1 MVAIWINKCIYV
13 LFVFVFA
20 RAMKLD
26 KLVWSK
32 AKADILKYLV
42 FRRQW
47 ISIRAFES
55 ELERSF
61 PAIKKQIDQLED
73 AWVIEIEKDN
83 AKWWSISLT
92 PGLWQHIKQLLL
104 YMIQIELEEY
114 FHSHELLIKKW
125 YFWQLFG
132 AKLDVDIVIIYD
144 VYATEHLQKI
154 KDDVARL
161 FDWYLLRSDYN
172 KLVLMSI
179 SEFDKRYRLADKF
192 VLQLMREWITSSSQ
206 WK

>member
-1 MVAIWINKCIYV
+1 
-13 LFVFVFA
+13 VFVFA
-20 RAMKLD
+20 RGMKLD

-73 AWVIEIEKDN
+73 AGVIEIEKDN
-83 AKWWSISLT
+83 TKWRSISLT

-104 YMIQIELEEY
+104 YMIKIELEEY
-114 FHSHELLIKKW
+114 FQSHELLIKKR
-125 YFWQLFG
+125 YFGQLFG

-144 VYATEHLQKI
+144 VHATDHLQKI

-172 KLVLMSI
+172 KLVLMSL

-192 VLQLMREWITSSSQ
+192 VLQLMREWITSSV
-206 WK
+206 

>member
-1 MVAIWINKCIYV
+1 
-13 LFVFVFA
+13 
-20 RAMKLD
+20 MKLD

-73 AWVIEIEKDN
+73 AWVVAIDKDQS
-83 AKWWSISLT
+83 KWSIYLT
-92 PGLWQHIKQLLL
+92 PWLGQHIRDLLL
-104 YMIQIELEEY
+104 YMIHKDLEEY
-114 FHSHELLIKKW
+114 LQEHAFMIKKR
-125 YFWQLFG
+125 YFGQLFG
-132 AKLDVDIVIIYD
+132 ASVEVDLVLIYH
-144 VYATEHLQKI
+144 ATAVEYLWKI
-154 KDDVARL
+154 KEDIDRL
-161 FDWYLLRSDYN
+161 LDSYLVRSDQN
-172 KLVLMSI
+172 KLVMLSV

-192 VLQLMREWITSSSQ
+192 VLQLMRECKSW
-206 WK
+206 WEK

>member
-1 MVAIWINKCIYV
+1 
-13 LFVFVFA
+13 
-20 RAMKLD
+20 MKLD

-83 AKWWSISLT
+83 TKWWSISLT

-104 YMIQIELEEY
+104 YMIKIELEEY
-114 FHSHELLIKKW
+114 FQSHELLIKKR
-125 YFWQLFG
+125 YFGQLFW

-144 VYATEHLQKI
+144 VHATDHLQKI

-172 KLVLMSI
+172 KLVLMSL

-192 VLQLMREWITSSSQ
+192 VLQLMREWITTSQ
-206 WK
+206 